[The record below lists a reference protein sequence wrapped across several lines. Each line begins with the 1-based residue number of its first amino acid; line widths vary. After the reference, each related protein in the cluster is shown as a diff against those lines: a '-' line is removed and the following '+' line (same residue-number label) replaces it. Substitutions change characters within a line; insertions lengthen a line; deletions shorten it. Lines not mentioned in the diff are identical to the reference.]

1 MHDHD
6 CCEHEHHHHDE
17 HCGCGHE
24 HHHHDESCGCGH
36 EHYHHHDEHC
46 GCGHEHHHGEES
58 LTAEEERILHT
69 LHHCHYLPIARFT
82 LTSSKEDELFATAM
96 EPVYLVSTDA
106 SMEDVKAD
114 SAPFASLEE
123 KGLITLDYDIPLT
136 GYDYSVYEQSALY
149 RYFCD
154 TVKENAARPDA
165 LFDTP
170 NLELGSVA
178 LVKEDEQ
185 HGN

>member
-6 CCEHEHHHHDE
+6 CCGHDHHHHHEEECGCGHEHHHEEECSCGHEHHHDE

-24 HHHHDESCGCGH
+24 HHHS
-36 EHYHHHDEHC
+36 
-46 GCGHEHHHGEES
+46 EEP
-58 LTAEEERILHT
+58 LTAAEERILHT

-82 LTSSKEDELFATAM
+82 LTSSKEDELFAVAM
-96 EPVYLVSTDA
+96 EPVYLVSTDT
-106 SMEDVKAD
+106 SMEDAKAD

-123 KGLITLDYDIPLT
+123 KGLISLDYDIPLS
-136 GYDYSVYEQSALY
+136 GYDYGVYEQSELY
-149 RYFCD
+149 RYFCE

-178 LVKEDEQ
+178 LVEEEKQ